1 VKLKVDFAQTLASI
15 DKVAAKQSRA
25 VSRAIKV
32 AGMEFSDK
40 LQNALSR
47 GNSRYRKY
55 QRRGTVHWSSRP
67 NRSPNPDTGWLK
79 RSVSLSRRRTQGS
92 VFVVVS
98 AKYAKALEFG
108 TRDKRIAPRPFVRP
122 LAKAL
127 RPKFRRDLIK
137 ALNRVR

>member
-1 VKLKVDFAQTLASI
+1 MKLKVDIAKSLASLEKI
-15 DKVAAKQSRA
+15 AGKKSRA
-25 VSRAIKV
+25 VSRAVKV

-47 GNSRYRKY
+47 QNSRYRKY
-55 QRRGTVHWSSRP
+55 KRGSVVHWSSRP
-67 NRSPNPDTGWLK
+67 GRSPNPDTGWRM
-79 RSVSLSRRRTQGS
+79 RSVSLSRRRASGS

-98 AKYAKALEFG
+98 AKYARALEFG
-108 TRDKRIAPRPFVRP
+108 SPRMAARPFVRP

-127 RPKFRRDLIK
+127 EPKFKQDLIK